1 MKGRYRTFIALIVL
15 SISLLLRFLL
25 TSYPV
30 MNNFTLVTVDFF
42 SSFAMLLFW
51 WCLVRAFSQYSWIKV
66 AVIIAILL
74 FPLQKL
80 IYNTIMSEY
89 LTMYLQ
95 FSTWLKLGSYIL
107 AVIKND
113 WRGLSIGIILTLIS
127 STLKAL

>member
-1 MKGRYRTFIALIVL
+1 MYYPLIALTVL

>member
-1 MKGRYRTFIALIVL
+1 MKGRYCTLIALIVL

-113 WRGLSIGIILTLIS
+113 WRGLSIGIILILIS